1 MATID
6 ATQTML
12 SVDMIR
18 ERMTDYAAVL
28 NDVVTVLY
36 APRQRLSSADRR
48 AITRLLDAMTDV
60 TPWCF
65 ITSTAG
71 VSPTENLVELHSKV
85 AASRP
90 KFEGLEPWAAREPLN
105 QF

>member
-12 SVDMIR
+12 SAEMIR

-36 APRQRLSSADRR
+36 AAK
-48 AITRLLDAMTDV
+48 AA
-60 TPWCF
+60 
-65 ITSTAG
+65 
-71 VSPTENLVELHSKV
+71 LVI
-85 AASRP
+85 R
-90 KFEGLEPWAAREPLN
+90 
-105 QF
+105 

>member
-60 TPWCF
+60 NTMVLYHFNCRRL
-65 ITSTAG
+65 
-71 VSPTENLVELHSKV
+71 PTENLVELHSKV
-85 AASRP
+85 ARLAPQIRR
-90 KFEGLEPWAAREPLN
+90 A
-105 QF
+105 

>member
-6 ATQTML
+6 ATQTLL
-12 SVDMIR
+12 SAEMIR

-28 NDVVTVLY
+28 NDVVTILY

-60 TPWCF
+60 NTMVNYHFNCRRLSADHLAD
-65 ITSTAG
+65 IRA
-71 VSPTENLVELHSKV
+71 KV
-85 AASRP
+85 AGLVSRS
-90 KFEGLEPWAAREPLN
+90 
-105 QF
+105 